1 MYSSDILRDGN
12 VKHLSTDVL
21 DGLRRLCLGSPAK
34 RNRRQF
40 LSLSAEFQSSCGRIL
55 AAEWPRQ
62 GQTKRHRERVSSAW
76 MALAGVGSEAHRNRL
91 RLDRSG
97 AGSRIRRP
105 AGFIP
110 TTPILPEAALRG
122 SYRATSCS
130 SPQHSAPC
138 AIKTSFAHF
147 FRCRL
152 VCRRWPCGVQTHLH
166 RPNTPICLLSKDGMV
181 PKPSQL

>member
-1 MYSSDILRDGN
+1 MAFGGSAWALLQKESQTVFITFCR
-12 VKHLSTDVL
+12 VSVL
-21 DGLRRLCLGSPAK
+21 MRKNPGS
-34 RNRRQF
+34 
-40 LSLSAEFQSSCGRIL
+40 GM
-55 AAEWPRQ
+55 PRQ

-122 SYRATSCS
+122 SYRAT
-130 SPQHSAPC
+130 
-138 AIKTSFAHF
+138 FVF
-147 FRCRL
+147 
-152 VCRRWPCGVQTHLH
+152 
-166 RPNTPICLLSKDGMV
+166 
-181 PKPSQL
+181 KPSTLGAVCNKNKLRALFSLSSGMSQMALWCSNASTPAKYTDLLAQQRRHGSQAFSTVV

>member
-1 MYSSDILRDGN
+1 MRKNPGSGMA
-12 VKHLSTDVL
+12 STGTD
-21 DGLRRLCLGSPAK
+21 
-34 RNRRQF
+34 
-40 LSLSAEFQSSCGRIL
+40 
-55 AAEWPRQ
+55 
-62 GQTKRHRERVSSAW
+62 KRHRERVSSAW

-147 FRCRL
+147 TVVVWYVADGPVVFKRIYTGQIHRSACSAKTAWFPSLLNCSLTTSLLYCVQHRAGAMHESLNTL
-152 VCRRWPCGVQTHLH
+152 VEHPLRRV
-166 RPNTPICLLSKDGMV
+166 KA
-181 PKPSQL
+181 